1 MSSSEGIR
9 GGGAALR
16 YWELRQQVAA
26 NNLANATT
34 PGFKAERVFSQLVNG
49 QQLSASAALDLTAG
63 PITPTERPMDVALEG
78 SGFLVVQTPA
88 GERFSRGGSLRLDA
102 ERRLTDASG
111 NPLLFE
117 SGTPTLP
124 QGDVRIDA
132 EGTVSVEG
140 QTIGRLRLERAADGA
155 MLFHEAGG
163 LLRSDRGSVPVEGV
177 AVKQGHLEES
187 NVNVLDSM
195 VEMIEI
201 QRSFASV
208 QRTLTI
214 LDGAT
219 DTAVNRL
226 GRLS

>member
-34 PGFKAERVFSQLVNG
+34 PGFKAEKVFSQLVDG
-49 QQLSASAALDLTAG
+49 RVLTASAALDLTAG
-63 PITPTERPMDVALEG
+63 PVTPTERPLDIALEG
-78 SGFLVVQTPA
+78 SGFTVVRTAQ
-88 GERFSRGGSLRLDA
+88 GERLSRGGSLRLDA

-111 NPLLFE
+111 NPVLLDN
-117 SGTPTLP
+117 GAPALP
-124 QGDVRIDA
+124 QGEIRIDA
-132 EGTVSVEG
+132 DGTVSVEG
-140 QTIGRLRLERAADGA
+140 QRIGRLRLERAGDGA

-163 LLRSDRGSVPVEGV
+163 LLRSDRGTIPVEDV
-177 AVKQGHLEES
+177 VVRQGHLEES